1 MLQEFTTTKHRRSS
15 VSKASLAVES
25 LEARVVPY
33 ATSGNA
39 WPHPNLVTISFEP
52 DGTNLGGVSSNLFA
66 SFNAKWSTSV
76 WEAQILRAAQVWAQQ
91 ANLNFTV
98 ISDSGAPTGSGKY
111 EQGDPTIGDIRIG
124 GYNFGSN
131 TLAAAYMP
139 PPANNYSIAGDIAF
153 NTGQAFNINATYDLF
168 TVAAHEFGHALE
180 LGHSSLASAVM
191 YSMYTTQKNSLTSDD
206 VAGIQ
211 AIYGAPPQD
220 SPNNTFSTATNLNK
234 QIDPNSLTALVTG
247 VNLSTTSDLDYY
259 TFTAPCGSSSKLTVN
274 VQSTGLSLLAP

>member
-1 MLQEFTTTKHRRSS
+1 MLQELTTTKHRRSS
-15 VSKASLAVES
+15 PSRASLAVES

-52 DGTNLGGVSSNLFA
+52 DGTNLGGVFSNLFA

-98 ISDSGAPTGSGKY
+98 ISDSGASTGSGKR

-124 GYNFGSN
+124 GYNFGSS

-139 PPANNYSIAGDIAF
+139 PPANTYSIAGDIAF
-153 NTGQAFNINATYDLF
+153 NTGQAFNIGATYDLF
-168 TVAAHEFGHALE
+168 TVAAHEFGHALG
-180 LGHSSLASAVM
+180 LGHSALGSAVM
-191 YSMYTTQKNSLTSDD
+191 
-206 VAGIQ
+206 
-211 AIYGAPPQD
+211 
-220 SPNNTFSTATNLNK
+220 
-234 QIDPNSLTALVTG
+234 
-247 VNLSTTSDLDYY
+247 
-259 TFTAPCGSSSKLTVN
+259 
-274 VQSTGLSLLAP
+274 